1 MIRNIIAVFIAV
13 LLNRFHSNSQ
23 TKTPYDWYHSQSNG
37 GLCNQSILLFADS
50 TYCSESGCESSSHF
64 SFGKWR
70 MKKDTI
76 LFMPADLKEY
86 KVIARVKTAKTSDK
100 KITVILYDNQGVNI
114 TERIAATQYIKN
126 LGFYAMDL
134 DSSKTRRSDARRAN
148 GSIVLKALQR
158 VFQQKIEIPIDSSS
172 LYEVYL
178 NLSNE
183 WNFHSNSDWMD
194 MSATRL
200 LKRKDKLVSV
210 RPDQI
215 DEKGVLK
222 PSEFIKQEN

>member
-1 MIRNIIAVFIAV
+1 
-13 LLNRFHSNSQ
+13 
-23 TKTPYDWYHSQSNG
+23 
-37 GLCNQSILLFADS
+37 
-50 TYCSESGCESSSHF
+50 
-64 SFGKWR
+64 
-70 MKKDTI
+70 
-76 LFMPADLKEY
+76 
-86 KVIARVKTAKTSDK
+86 
-100 KITVILYDNQGVNI
+100 
-114 TERIAATQYIKN
+114 
-126 LGFYAMDL
+126 MDL

-178 NLSNE
+178 NFSNE
-183 WNFHSNSDWMD
+183 WNFHGNSDWMD

-200 LKRKDKLVSV
+200 LKRKAKLVSV

-215 DEKGVLK
+215 DDKGVLK

>member
-1 MIRNIIAVFIAV
+1 M
-13 LLNRFHSNSQ
+13 
-23 TKTPYDWYHSQSNG
+23 G
-37 GLCNQSILLFADS
+37 
-50 TYCSESGCESSSHF
+50 
-64 SFGKWR
+64 
-70 MKKDTI
+70 KDTI

-86 KVIARVKTAKTSDK
+86 KVIANVKTTKTSDK
-100 KITVILYDNQGVNI
+100 NITVILYDKQGINI
-114 TERIAATQYIKN
+114 TERILATQYIKN
-126 LGFYAMDL
+126 LGFYDMDL
-134 DSSKTRRSDARRAN
+134 DSSHTRRSDARRAN

-158 VFQQKIEIPIDSSS
+158 VFKQKIEIPVDSST

-178 NLSNE
+178 NLSAE
-183 WNFHSNSDWMD
+183 WNFHGNSDWMD

-222 PSEFIKQEN
+222 PTEFIKQEN

>member
-1 MIRNIIAVFIAV
+1 MFKYVVTVFV
-13 LLNRFHSNSQ
+13 LLFLSHATLFAQR
-23 TKTPYDWYHSQSNG
+23 KTTYNWYLSQSNG

-50 TYCSESGCESSSHF
+50 SYCSESGCESSSHF
-64 SFGKWR
+64 SFGKWGMR
-70 MKKDTI
+70 KDTI
-76 LFMPADLKEY
+76 LFLPADLKEY
-86 KVIARVKTAKTSDK
+86 KVIARVKTTKTSDK
-100 KITVILYDNQGVNI
+100 KITVILYDNEGVNI

-178 NLSNE
+178 NFSNE
-183 WNFHSNSDWMD
+183 WNFHGNSDWMD

-200 LKRKDKLVSV
+200 LKRKAKLVSV

-215 DEKGVLK
+215 DDKGVLK

>member
-1 MIRNIIAVFIAV
+1 M
-13 LLNRFHSNSQ
+13 
-23 TKTPYDWYHSQSNG
+23 
-37 GLCNQSILLFADS
+37 
-50 TYCSESGCESSSHF
+50 
-64 SFGKWR
+64 
-70 MKKDTI
+70 
-76 LFMPADLKEY
+76 
-86 KVIARVKTAKTSDK
+86 
-100 KITVILYDNQGVNI
+100 ILYDNEGVNI

-134 DSSKTRRSDARRAN
+134 DSSHTRRSDARRAN

-158 VFQQKIEIPIDSSS
+158 VFQQKIEIPVDSSS

-183 WNFHSNSDWMD
+183 WNFHGNSDWMD